1 MHMTRWNIA
10 ERPNPASVRE
20 LEDTLGVEEFAASVL
35 AARGYTADTA
45 AEFLES
51 ESLPDPFLLKDMDK
65 AVEAVEKAIEDD
77 GLILIYGDYDADGV
91 CSTAILYTYLRD
103 RGARVNFYI
112 PKRFGEGY
120 GLNKGVL
127 ATLHEKYSPALILTV
142 DNGVTAVEEVAFC
155 NSVGMPVVVT
165 DHHQPT
171 ETLPDAAAVVDPHRA
186 DGPDV
191 GRCLCGAGVAL
202 MLVCALER
210 DYESAAM
217 YADLAAIGTIGDVVP
232 LTGEN
237 RVIVRMGLE
246 KMREHDQTGIEAL
259 RQVAHLVERDEM
271 TAEQVAF
278 GLVPRINAAG
288 RMGSAT
294 VAVRLLISEDEEKCA
309 EYARQVQTC
318 NDARKETEA
327 GILEMIDRRLAAEP
341 ALLRQRI
348 LFLSGEGWHCGVVG
362 IVAAR
367 MVERYGKPCVLVSVE
382 NGVAR
387 ASARSIDGF
396 NIFEAFCAAREH
408 LERFGGHAMAG
419 GFTTDAGRLADAEAA
434 LQQYA
439 CAHFLHMP
447 PPVRRVDLEVR
458 PSALTLENIDA
469 LGLLEPCGTGN
480 EHPCYLLRGLRLDA
494 VWPMGQ
500 GKHIRVKLSAGGESL
515 TCVWF
520 GMSPEELPFQPG
532 AVVDAVCSAAPNEY
546 NGEVRL
552 SVKIAEMRP
561 SGFDFEQFWFA
572 RQVYGR
578 MQRRETLT
586 EREYALALP
595 ERTDIAG
602 VYRALRTL
610 GAVPEDY
617 DALALR
623 MPQVP
628 YCRLRACV
636 EVLRELKLILIEN
649 GRISVP
655 VNPQRVNI
663 EDSRV
668 LRRLRTLRREG

>member
-1 MHMTRWNIA
+1 MHVTRWKVA
-10 ERPNPASVRE
+10 ERPDPEKVRE
-20 LEDTLGVEEFAASVL
+20 LDGALDVGEFAASVL

-45 AEFLES
+45 AEFLEGG
-51 ESLPDPFLLKDMDK
+51 SLPDPFLLKDMDR
-65 AVEAVEKAIEDD
+65 AVEAVEKAIESD

-127 ATLHEKYSPALILTV
+127 TTLYEKYHPALILTV
-142 DNGVTAVEEVAFC
+142 DNGVTAVEEVAYC
-155 NSVGMPVVVT
+155 RSVGMPVVVT

-171 ETLPDAAAVVDPHRA
+171 EILPGAEAVVDPHRA

-237 RVIVRMGLE
+237 RAIVRMGLE
-246 KMREHDQTGIEAL
+246 KMREHDQAGIEAL
-259 RQVAHLVERDEM
+259 RQIAHLVESDEL

-294 VAVRLLISEDEEKCA
+294 VAVRLLISEDPEKCA
-309 EYARQVQTC
+309 EYARCVQEC
-318 NDARKETEA
+318 NDGRRQAESE
-327 GILEMIDRRLAAEP
+327 ILETIDRKLASDP
-341 ALLRQRI
+341 SLLRRRL

-367 MVERYGKPCVLVSVE
+367 LVERYGKPCVLVSVE

-387 ASARSIDGF
+387 ASARSIEGF
-396 NIFEAFCAAREH
+396 NVFEAFCAVREH
-408 LERFGGHAMAG
+408 FDRFGGHAMAG
-419 GFTTDAGRLADAEAA
+419 GFTTGADRLDAAGEALEA
-434 LQQYA
+434 YA
-439 CAHFLHMP
+439 RAHFRHMP
-447 PPVRRVDLEVR
+447 PPVRGVDLEVR
-458 PSALTLENIDA
+458 PSALTLENINS
-469 LGLLEPCGTGN
+469 LELLEPCGTGN
-480 EHPCYLLRGLRLDA
+480 EHPAYVLRKLRLEN

-500 GKHIRVKLSAGGESL
+500 GKHIRVRLSSGGESL

-520 GMSPEELPFQPG
+520 GMTQEELPFSVG
-532 AVVDAVCSAAPNEY
+532 SEVDILCTAAPNEY
-546 NGEVRL
+546 NGEVRI

-578 MQRRETLT
+578 MQRRELLT

-595 ERTDIAG
+595 GRGDIAE
-602 VYRALRTL
+602 VYRALRSV
-610 GAVPEDY
+610 GALPEDY
-617 DALALR
+617 DALSMRL
-623 MPQVP
+623 PQVP

-636 EVLRELKLILIEN
+636 EILRELRLLQISE
-649 GRISVP
+649 GRITVP
-655 VNPQRVNI
+655 SNPQRVNI

-668 LRRLRTLRREG
+668 LQRLRTLKREG